1 MKQTDFFLKKLKLDA
16 KTVVVNYT
24 KAGSDEEI
32 QSTKKNIPHPDMRS
46 KLNKLKP
53 VLVDILSMELDAS
66 DNFNINGIVVSSMK
80 GKSQVMILSQFVTA
94 TGHKLSIN
102 THNIPFDENDY
113 KEQSNIE
120 KHVNDIVK
128 EVYEYLFGRK
138 QAQLDLVDES
148 EKLEN

>member
-1 MKQTDFFLKKLKLDA
+1 
-16 KTVVVNYT
+16 
-24 KAGSDEEI
+24 
-32 QSTKKNIPHPDMRS
+32 MRS